1 MPRITTCANLTVTMK
16 YKVHL
21 NIIEQ
26 AIEFKHYYDK
36 QTLNRYKEHKVKQIK
51 VQEQ

>member
-1 MPRITTCANLTVTMK
+1 MPKITTCANLTVKMK
-16 YKVHL
+16 YKVQL

-26 AIEFKHYYDK
+26 EIEFKHYYDK
-36 QTLNRYKEHKVKQIK
+36 QTLNRYKYNKVKQIK